1 MEGKFVKWKTVNGIV
16 MGLVVKPA
24 ENGAGNWVVAL
35 KNGNFVIVNEG
46 SFING

>member
-1 MEGKFVKWKTVNGIV
+1 MEGKFVKWMTVNGIV
-16 MGLVVKPA
+16 DGLVIKPA

-35 KNGNFVIVNEG
+35 KNGKVVIVNEC